1 MRIKSLR
8 VKQNI
13 SQKELALS
21 LKISQSALC
30 MYEKGDRNPS
40 IELLPRIASAL
51 NCTIDELLREEV
63 PEEKNESNS
72 QTFANL
78 EN

>member
-1 MRIKSLR
+1 MNIKKLR
-8 VKQNI
+8 EEKGFT
-13 SQKELALS
+13 QKEIANLLGVTHTA
-21 LKISQSALC
+21 ISN
-30 MYEKGDRNPS
+30 YEKGIREPNIKNLIKLADIFGCS
-40 IELLPRIASAL
+40 L
-51 NCTIDELLREEV
+51 DELLREEV

>member
-1 MRIKSLR
+1 MIAEKR
-8 VKQNI
+8 
-13 SQKELALS
+13 KELNFTQKSFADILGV
-21 LKISQSALC
+21 SQQCVAKW
-30 MYEKGDRNPS
+30 EKGLSFPRA
-40 IELLPRIASAL
+40 ELLPKIASAL